1 MTLAAPSRFVW
12 PAIAYND
19 CMAFVGPRGSGKTEL
34 ARALLKT
41 RAHCIVV
48 DTKRNEE
55 WSDVG
60 EVVDERDIYRVRG
73 GRYIYRVE
81 PDFLIDESRVEKFFR
96 WCLRGGNR
104 VIYVDEQYDVI
115 PTDGERILA
124 TQGRASGI
132 GLWSGMQ
139 RPHGCPLYVLSEAS
153 HVWVFGLRLK
163 RDRERVEETTGTV
176 VPWRKLLSRR
186 FAFCHVG
193 TQGEISEPTILCLD
207 ERGERVT
214 AR

>member
-1 MTLAAPSRFVW
+1 MSFDW
-12 PAIAYND
+12 PTIAYND

-41 RAHCIVV
+41 RPHAIIV
-48 DTKRNEE
+48 DTKRNED
-55 WSDVG
+55 WTDVG
-60 EVVDERDIYRVRG
+60 EVVDEREIFRVRG

-81 PDFLIDESRVEKFFR
+81 PDFLIDETRVEKFFR
-96 WCLRGGNR
+96 WALRGGNR
-104 VIYVDEQYDVI
+104 IIYIDEQYDVL

-153 HVWVFGLRLK
+153 HVWLFGLRLK
-163 RDRERVEETTGTV
+163 RDRERVEEVTGSAL
-176 VPWRKLLSRR
+176 PWRKLLSRKY
-186 FAFCHVG
+186 AFVHVG
-193 TQGEISEPTILCLD
+193 NQGEISEPTILALE
-207 ERGERVT
+207 ERN
-214 AR
+214 ARISVR